1 MRPWQIF
8 LMELSHPS
16 PRPNDIA
23 QRKPPSAAWKAV
35 APATA
40 KKKKKEKVLYQVGV
54 HIQLFRVPV
63 LIQLQQNTLNG
74 IFLNTAW
81 TKCVK
86 MIYQTVRFRP
96 CSPRACFNSNQIK
109 RSSTALSHSW
119 SYNMKAFWRIPTF
132 LRSPSTWGKGTFC
145 DFHMVRPDI
154 WKSHIKRRLLKINF
168 VHLPGFLAVPKK
180 EEWIREFVWRL
191 RLGHPG
197 KSPVQR
203 TKKKKSVVVLL
214 LILFQK
220 TFFLI
225 QIYFKPNKYL
235 LNAMYKSIH

>member
-1 MRPWQIF
+1 M
-8 LMELSHPS
+8 
-16 PRPNDIA
+16 
-23 QRKPPSAAWKAV
+23 
-35 APATA
+35 
-40 KKKKKEKVLYQVGV
+40 GV

-86 MIYQTVRFRP
+86 MIYQTVRFTP
-96 CSPRACFNSNQIK
+96 CSPQACLNSNQIK

-119 SYNMKAFWRIPTF
+119 RIPTF
-132 LRSPSTWGKGTFC
+132 FRSSTWGKGTFC

-154 WKSHIKRRLLKINF
+154 WKSHIKRRLLKMIF
-168 VHLPGFLAVPKK
+168 VRLPGFLAVPKK

-203 TKKKKSVVVLL
+203 TKNNLL
-214 LILFQK
+214 
-220 TFFLI
+220 
-225 QIYFKPNKYL
+225 
-235 LNAMYKSIH
+235 